1 MRIKFSK
8 VEIQDLTK
16 AWIIISIAF
25 SIVLSGGIFGLPFF
39 LNVLLSAIT
48 VGSGF
53 LLHELGHK
61 VVAQK
66 YGCWA
71 EFRAD
76 NYMLLLAIV
85 TSFFGIIFAAPG
97 AVMIAGRVSKERN
110 GKISIAGPGVNIIL
124 ALLFIPFSFLFQ
136 SGFMAQVIAFGVII
150 NLWLALFNLIPFWI
164 LDGKKIWNWSKP
176 VWFTAVAIV
185 VALFIFKEYLPLVPL
200 F

>member
-16 AWIIISIAF
+16 AWVIVSIVFA
-25 SIVLSGGIFGLPFF
+25 IVLSGKMLGIPFLLNF
-39 LNVLLSAIT
+39 LLAGIT
-48 VGSGF
+48 VGPGF

-61 VVAQK
+61 VVAQR

-71 EFRAD
+71 EFRAN

-85 TSFFGIIFAAPG
+85 ISFFDFIFIAPG

-136 SGFMAQVIAFGVII
+136 SGFLAQIVSFGILI
-150 NLWLALFNLIPFWI
+150 NLILALFNLIPFWI

-176 VWFTAVAIV
+176 VWFTAITII
-185 VALFIFKEYLPLVPL
+185 VALFILKRYLPLVAPY
-200 F
+200 